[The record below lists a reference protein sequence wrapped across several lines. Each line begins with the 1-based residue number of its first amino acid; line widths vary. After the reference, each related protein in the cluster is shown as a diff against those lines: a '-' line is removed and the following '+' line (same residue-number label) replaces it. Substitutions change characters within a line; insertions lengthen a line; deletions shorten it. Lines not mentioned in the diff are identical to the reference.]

1 MTSIPELSA
10 LRSQI
15 AALESYTRHME
26 PSKAEWMDWLSE
38 VSSYLNEFLVDTREG
53 PAYRKPESGK
63 SQEDYGFSLTPK
75 GESLTS
81 ALDEMREWVD
91 YTGLNPASGG
101 HLAYI
106 PGGGVLPSALGDLL
120 AAVTNR
126 YAGVAFANPG
136 AVALEHF
143 LIRWMA
149 QLFGFPESTGGNL
162 SSGGSIANLIAITTA
177 RDAKGVRPADY
188 ERLVIYGSAR
198 MHHCLHKALRIAG
211 LGFSPLRE
219 IALDEQQQMI
229 PEDLQH
235 QIKLDK
241 EAGLIPFLIIGSAG
255 TTDTGS
261 IDPLNALADIAEEED
276 IWFHIDAAYGGF
288 FYLVPE
294 VKSKLNGISRAQSLV
309 VDPHKGLFL
318 PYGTGAVLI
327 RDIHQLHASQY
338 YQANYMQDAAQ
349 ADLGWSPADLS
360 PELTKHF
367 RGLRMYMA
375 LKLFGIQTFADALA
389 EKIALCQYFH
399 LAIQELGFVVGPF
412 PELSVTYFRLAP
424 PGRNA
429 NTVNRWIMD
438 RVHED
443 GRIFLSSTSLDGQI
457 WIRLAVLSFRSKFRH
472 IEKTLDMLNDIVAKL
487 PEND

>member
-1 MTSIPELSA
+1 MTQIPDLSA
-10 LRSQI
+10 IRQQI
-15 AALESYTRHME
+15 KELEARTRHME
-26 PSKAEWMDWLSE
+26 PTKAEWTDWLTE
-38 VSSYLNEFLVDTREG
+38 VTSYLNEFLVDTREG
-53 PAYRKPESGK
+53 PAYRQPEPGR
-63 SQEDYGFSLTPK
+63 SQEDYGFSLGTK
-75 GESLTS
+75 GESLTI

-91 YTGLNPASGG
+91 YSGLNPASGG

-149 QLFGFPESTGGNL
+149 RLFGFPESTGGNL

-177 RDAKGVRPADY
+177 RDAKGVRPVDY

-198 MHHCLHKALRIAG
+198 MHHCIQKALRIAG

-219 IALDEQQQMI
+219 IALDERQRMI
-229 PEDLQH
+229 PDDLQR
-235 QIKLDK
+235 QINVDR
-241 EAGLIPFLIIGSAG
+241 EAGLLPFLIIGSAG

-261 IDPLNALADIAEEED
+261 IDPLDALADIADQENL
-276 IWFHIDAAYGGF
+276 WFHIDAAYGGF
-288 FYLVPE
+288 FYLLPE
-294 VKSKLNGISRAQSLV
+294 VKPRLKGISRAHSLV

-327 RDIHQLHASQY
+327 RDIHLLHASQY

-349 ADLGWSPADLS
+349 SDQGWSPADLS

-375 LKLFGIQTFADALA
+375 LKLFGVQTFEYALA

-399 LAIQELGFVVGPF
+399 HAVQELGFDVGPF
-412 PELSVTYFRLAP
+412 PELSVTHFRFIPA
-424 PGRNA
+424 GRDLNA
-429 NTVNRWIMD
+429 VNRWIMD

-443 GRIFLSSTSLDGQI
+443 GRVFLSSTTLDGQI

-472 IEKTLDMLNDIVAKL
+472 IEQTLQMLKDIVAKL